1 KKQFMNKNANNP
13 RFRSFAHAWNGI
25 RIMIKEESNVRI
37 HLLLGMVAT
46 ALGFLLN
53 IEPYEL
59 LSLLL
64 TIGLVLVTEAVNT
77 ALERLSDHVTPE
89 AHIINKT
96 VKELAYGAVLIGA
109 IIAVC
114 VGLIRFVENIVDLLF
129 THNS

>member
-1 KKQFMNKNANNP
+1 MNKNANNP

-25 RIMIKEESNVRI
+25 RIMVKEESNVRI

-53 IEPYEL
+53 IEPYEWL
-59 LSLLL
+59 ALLL

-77 ALERLSDHVTPE
+77 ALERLADHVTPE
-89 AHIINKT
+89 AHPQIKT
-96 VKELAYGAVLIGA
+96 VKDLAAGAVLIAA

-114 VGLIRFVENIVDLLF
+114 VGLIIFGEKIVDLFF
-129 THNS
+129 THNT

>member
-1 KKQFMNKNANNP
+1 MNKNANNP

-53 IEPYEL
+53 IEPYEW

-89 AHIINKT
+89 AHHQIKT
-96 VKELAYGAVLIGA
+96 EKELSAGEILIGNNIDVRIA
-109 IIAVC
+109 II
-114 VGLIRFVENIVDLLF
+114 IMEEQ
-129 THNS
+129 

>member
-1 KKQFMNKNANNP
+1 MNKNANNP

-25 RIMIKEESNVRI
+25 RIMVKEESNVRI

-53 IEPYEL
+53 IEPYEW

-77 ALERLSDHVTPE
+77 ALERLADHVTPE
-89 AHIINKT
+89 THPQIKT
-96 VKELAYGAVLIGA
+96 VKDIAAGAVLIGA

-114 VGLIRFVENIVDLLF
+114 VGLIIFGEKIVDLLF
-129 THNS
+129 SHST